1 MKTIGIKLADGSF
14 YPILE
19 EGTPVKKTLDLTTV
33 HDNQTTVMV
42 DLYRSETGTLEDAEY
57 VDTLQIDNL
66 VAHPNGEPDI
76 SFNVSLDENNKLSAG
91 INDPESGEHSDTTIT
106 LVSRTLEERMNQS
119 DYSLSPQE
127 TEAGEEPSFEIP
139 GDDAVTADESAD
151 DSTDAGMAA
160 AGVAAGGL
168 LAAAAQKMAEEEHVP
183 EETPPAEE
191 TVPDE
196 KPDDLS
202 DLDLPDNFDLTK
214 PVEPPAENTE
224 ESFEEENFA
233 EPEKEA
239 ENQTQDFTEPG
250 VDTDERTYEDTLS
263 FAKDALVGE
272 PVEDNAD
279 VTVVSEE
286 PVTGESVLSTG
297 DTALVDE
304 PIEETTFDIPDF
316 GTTESTE
323 PPDGEESSVDDFSL
337 PDFDELDTAKS
348 DTGNTDSVDDFFKED
363 TPPVDAKQYVKDNT
377 PSNGINF
384 EGLYDRETEEG
395 KASVTYNNETP
406 LKKKTKIPMLICIIC
421 ALICVLATLLI
432 LFVIPS
438 KYNLISMHNT
448 NEEPAPAVEMPAEK
462 PAPQTEEPEIVPAE
476 EPAPAAKADEVVV
489 APAAEAVVPAKPAEP
504 QKKAADIVYKI
515 KWGDTLWDIAD
526 AYYKNPWR
534 YHRIA
539 KYNHIKDPDY
549 IISGTTIKLPAE

>member
-19 EGTPVKKTLDLTTV
+19 EGKPVKKTLDLTTV

-119 DYSLSPQE
+119 DYSLSQPEPEEE
-127 TEAGEEPSFEIP
+127 TAGEEPTAGIP
-139 GDDAVTADESAD
+139 ENEAAADDASEEESP
-151 DSTDAGMAA
+151 DAEAA
-160 AGVAAGGL
+160 VAGLAAGGL
-168 LAAAAQKMAEEEHVP
+168 LAAAAQKKAAEETAP
-183 EETPPAEE
+183 EEMPPAESS
-191 TVPDE
+191 
-196 KPDDLS
+196 DDLS
-202 DLDLPDNFDLTK
+202 DLDLPDNLDLTK
-214 PVEPPAENTE
+214 PLEPPAEDAE
-224 ESFEEENFA
+224 EPFEEENFS
-233 EPEKEA
+233 EPETAA
-239 ENQTQDFTEPG
+239 ENQMQDFTEPV
-250 VDTDERTYEDTLS
+250 VDTSEKTYEDTLS
-263 FAKDALVGE
+263 FAKDALGDE
-272 PVEDNAD
+272 PVAD
-279 VTVVSEE
+279 EADATVVSDMSLPEDDM
-286 PVTGESVLSTG
+286 PPAGVTPS
-297 DTALVDE
+297 VDE
-304 PIEETTFDIPDF
+304 PIEESTFDVPDF
-316 GTTESTE
+316 GTMESIMT
-323 PPDGEESSVDDFSL
+323 PDGEESSVDDFSL
-337 PDFDELDTAKS
+337 PDFNENDTADS
-348 DTGNTDSVDDFFKED
+348 DAANTGSIDDFFKED
-363 TPPVDAKQYVKDNT
+363 TPQVDAKQYVKDNT

-384 EGLYDRETEEG
+384 DGLYDRETEEG
-395 KASVTYNNETP
+395 KSSVKYDTETP
-406 LKKKTKIPMLICIIC
+406 LKKKTKLPMLICIIC
-421 ALICVLATLLI
+421 ALICVIATLLI

-438 KYNLISMHNT
+438 KYNLITMHNA
-448 NEEPAPAVEMPAEK
+448 NEKPEPALEMPAEK
-462 PAPQTEEPEIVPAE
+462 PVVPPAEPEVVPE
-476 EPAPAAKADEVVV
+476 PEPAPVAKADEVVV
-489 APAAEAVVPAKPAEP
+489 APAAETVVPEKKAEQP
-504 QKKAADIVYKI
+504 EKAADIVYKI

>member
-76 SFNVSLDENNKLSAG
+76 SFNISLDENNKLSAG

-127 TEAGEEPSFEIP
+127 QETGEEPSVEIP

-151 DSTDAGMAA
+151 DSTDAGTAA
-160 AGVAAGGL
+160 AGLAAGGL
-168 LAAAAQKMAEEEHVP
+168 LAAAAQKMAEEENVP
-183 EETPPAEE
+183 EETPPAE
-191 TVPDE
+191 
-196 KPDDLS
+196 KSDDLS
-202 DLDLPDNFDLTK
+202 DLDLPDNLDLTK
-214 PVEPPAENTE
+214 SLEPPAEDAE
-224 ESFEEENFA
+224 EPFEEENFT
-233 EPEKEA
+233 EPEKAA
-239 ENQTQDFTEPG
+239 ENQTQDFAEPV
-250 VDTDERTYEDTLS
+250 VDNTDNTYEDTLS
-263 FAKDALVGE
+263 FAKDALGDE
-272 PVEDNAD
+272 PVAD
-279 VTVVSEE
+279 DADATVVSEQSL
-286 PVTGESVLSTG
+286 TGEEVPSAG
-297 DTALVDE
+297 GTAPFDE
-304 PIEETTFDIPDF
+304 PIEESTFDIPDF

-323 PPDGEESSVDDFSL
+323 PAEGEESSVDDFSL
-337 PDFDELDTAKS
+337 PDFNELDTAKA
-348 DTGNTDSVDDFFKED
+348 DAANTNSVDDFFKED
-363 TPPVDAKQYVKDNT
+363 KQPVDAKQYVKDNT

-384 EGLYDRETEEG
+384 DGLYDRETEEG
-395 KASVTYNNETP
+395 KSSVKCNNETQ
-406 LKKKTKIPMLICIIC
+406 LKKKTKLPMLICIVC

-438 KYNLISMHNT
+438 KYNLITMHNT
-448 NEEPAPAVEMPAEK
+448 NEGQVPAVEMPVEK
-462 PAPQTEEPEIVPAE
+462 PAVQPAEPEAVPE
-476 EPAPAAKADEVVV
+476 PEPAPAAKADEVVV
-489 APAAEAVVPAKPAEP
+489 APAAEAVVPEKPAEP
-504 QKKAADIVYKI
+504 PKKTADIVYKI

-534 YHRIA
+534 YHKIA